1 VASAELFL
9 VDDVSQFEY
18 YRSLGHFQGWPEPD
32 GSVGEALARDGSPTR
47 VVCCNLGIGALDA
60 AFAARVLAAARDRGI
75 GTELPV

>member
-1 VASAELFL
+1 M
-9 VDDVSQFEY
+9 SQFEY

-32 GSVGEALARDGSPTR
+32 GSVGEALAQDGSPTR

-60 AFAARVLAAARDRGI
+60 AFAARVLAAARDRSI